1 MRTSG
6 RGGARESAPRA
17 STNQQRRLTGAS
29 VRSHVCAQVR
39 ISAASRLLPNV
50 RLYLRRGE
58 DGTRGLWG
66 PGRPAPSRAPF
77 PPSFRRLAQLSPR
90 PLSRAPA
97 LHLRSYR
104 RSASRARRAPPEPL
118 GPMAKRRAAEPL
130 TFHVPWK
137 RLLLCDFPEEPP
149 PPFWT
154 PPPGASHP
162 GQLLGV
168 PELPRKRRID
178 SGAMTEPAASPSKR
192 RDSGDISVPGGVE
205 CEDRGLETGEPSL
218 LQPSERPSGPG
229 EESRG
234 ALPPRGGG
242 DDGAGRVE
250 SQRRDWGTAPL
261 QVGARGGMG
270 AAGAVGV
277 SLSLGT
283 TPSGWSR

>member
-1 MRTSG
+1 M
-6 RGGARESAPRA
+6 
-17 STNQQRRLTGAS
+17 
-29 VRSHVCAQVR
+29 
-39 ISAASRLLPNV
+39 
-50 RLYLRRGE
+50 
-58 DGTRGLWG
+58 GTW
-66 PGRPAPSRAPF
+66 P
-77 PPSFRRLAQLSPR
+77 PR
-90 PLSRAPA
+90 PLQGALSTFLPPPRPTESSPSVACSDPA

-149 PPFWT
+149 PPPPLWI

-168 PELPRKRRID
+168 SDLPRKRRID

-192 RDSGDISVPGGVE
+192 RDGGDISAPGGAE

-218 LQPSERPSGPG
+218 LQPPERPSGPG

-242 DDGAGRVE
+242 DDGAGRAE
-250 SQRRDWGTAPL
+250 SPRRDWGAAPL
-261 QVGARGGMG
+261 QVGAGGGMG
-270 AAGAVGV
+270 AAGAVGGHPFPGHYALRDGAD
-277 SLSLGT
+277 ST
-283 TPSGWSR
+283 TPYPFVKTPPKAKSRAPRFRNGCQPQGNTARAPEPTLGSGLGESDGLKAFRFGRGN